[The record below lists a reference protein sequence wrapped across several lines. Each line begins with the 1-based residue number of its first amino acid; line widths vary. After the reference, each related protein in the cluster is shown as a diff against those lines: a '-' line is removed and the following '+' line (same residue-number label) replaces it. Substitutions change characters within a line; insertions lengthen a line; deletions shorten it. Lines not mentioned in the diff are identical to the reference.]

1 MSSQPSS
8 PLPDNHPLKNV
19 PAQTLSLLNQLHAES
34 AAQEA
39 ELDASAYEPDTIDAN
54 MRDKFIALD
63 QDKCH
68 FIYQL
73 CLATG
78 AKTVVEAGTSYGV
91 STIYLALAVASNI
104 ATFGGVGKVI
114 GTEHEPDK
122 AAKARRYWEECGSS
136 VSDVIELREGDL
148 LETLK
153 HDLETIDMLLLDS
166 KWTTPCPFFSSTS
179 QLPPVWAPLAL
190 PVLKLVQ
197 PAMRPGAVVIIDNT
211 SGASARYKD
220 LLEYLQAPDSGFRNL
235 TLPYSKGLEM
245 SVYLPIHKQ

>member
-1 MSSQPSS
+1 
-8 PLPDNHPLKNV
+8 
-19 PAQTLSLLNQLHAES
+19 
-34 AAQEA
+34 
-39 ELDASAYEPDTIDAN
+39 

-73 CLATG
+73 CFATG
-78 AKTVVEAGTSYGV
+78 AKTIVEAGTSYGV

-114 GTEHEPDK
+114 GTEHEPGK
-122 AAKARRYWEECGSS
+122 AAQARRYWEECGSS
-136 VSDVIELREGDL
+136 IGDVIELREGDL
-148 LETLK
+148 LETLR
-153 HDLETIDMLLLDS
+153 HDLGTIDMLLLDI
-166 KWTTPCPFFSSTS
+166 
-179 QLPPVWAPLAL
+179 WAPLAL

-197 PAMRPGAVVIIDNT
+197 PAMRSGAVVITDNT

-220 LLEYLQAPDSGFRNL
+220 LLGYLRAPDSGFRNL

-245 SVYLPIHKQ
+245 SVYLPNQTQ